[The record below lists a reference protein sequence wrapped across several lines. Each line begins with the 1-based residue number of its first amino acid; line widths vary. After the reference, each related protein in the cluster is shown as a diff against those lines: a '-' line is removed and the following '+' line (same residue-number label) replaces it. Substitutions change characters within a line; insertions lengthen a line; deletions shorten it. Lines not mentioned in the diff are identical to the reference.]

1 MRNIFNI
8 PKTFFGFLL
17 ASILFW
23 LLINLSKEY
32 TVEIAIDTVYT
43 NLSIE
48 KTIIETPIK
57 KIPLLIKGSGF
68 KLISTS
74 FSNDQVVLN
83 LEKANRKKDVDY
95 YFYAEKLQ
103 SEVQSQLK
111 SGIELISIQK
121 DTIPLKIG
129 TLHSKEVPLITNLDI
144 NFKLGHD
151 LSSPVIVKPNTVLIS
166 GEESLLKNISFLE
179 LEPINLDNVAKNIKI
194 NASIN
199 TPPNIKPN
207 ITSAEISV
215 FVDKFTEGEIEIPVS
230 IKNAPKEINI
240 FPKKVKIIYKV
251 GLKNFN
257 KVDANLFKIECDY
270 NQVKNN
276 QATYLTPKLTEL
288 PDSISVV
295 RIVPKK
301 IDFLIH
307 N

>member
-1 MRNIFNI
+1 MKNIFNI

-83 LEKANRKKDVDY
+83 LEKANRKKDVHY

-215 FVDKFTEGEIEIPVS
+215 FVDKFTEGEIEISVS

-276 QATYLTPKLTEL
+276 KATYLTPKLTEL

>member
-1 MRNIFNI
+1 MKNIFNI

-23 LLINLSKEY
+23 FLINLSKEY
-32 TVEIAIDTVYT
+32 TIEIAVDAVYT

-57 KIPLLIKGSGF
+57 RLPLLIKGSGF

-74 FSNDQVVLN
+74 FSNDEIALN
-83 LEKANRKKDVDY
+83 LERVIRKQDVNY
-95 YFYAEKLQ
+95 YFYAKKIQ

-111 SGIELISIQK
+111 NGIELIRIQK

-129 TLHSKEVPLITNLDI
+129 TLHSKKVPLNSNLNV

-151 LSSPVIVKPNTVLIS
+151 FSSPINIKPNTVLIS
-166 GEESLLKNISFLE
+166 GEQSLLKKISFLE
-179 LEPINLDNVAKNIKI
+179 LEQVNLDNVSKNIKI
-194 NASIN
+194 NTPIKIPPSI
-199 TPPNIKPN
+199 KAN
-207 ITSAEISV
+207 ITSAEINV
-215 FVDKFTEGEIEIPVS
+215 LVDKFTEGEIEVAIL

-257 KVDANLFKIECDY
+257 KVAANLFKIECD
-270 NQVKNN
+270 
-276 QATYLTPKLTEL
+276 
-288 PDSISVV
+288 
-295 RIVPKK
+295 
-301 IDFLIH
+301 
-307 N
+307 